1 MCLVFEIGFRL
12 SNLRFGV
19 LSVEC
24 WGGGCSFLYCVWVL
38 WSAGGVV
45 FSSCLVK
52 YILSMWLPDSHN
64 LIKGVRVRPV

>member
-24 WGGGCSFLYCVWVL
+24 WGGGVQFSVLRLGTLECWGCSFL
-38 WSAGGVV
+38 
-45 FSSCLVK
+45 
-52 YILSMWLPDSHN
+52 
-64 LIKGVRVRPV
+64 